1 MLDKRQYNDNLLYHE
16 MPQEEQYAWFGY
28 SRNKFLHNID
38 TFYYSVKFRNDFR
51 LKTSDAHVLK
61 MRRFFKLQYD
71 YLNNNEDQPE
81 LYLPDL
87 GDHLYLKPVTF
98 SRFYTT
104 CLTYPEYFDIF
115 FAPVVP
121 KAADG
126 GESVTSECVVQIR
139 SYMLWIMGVRDAFE
153 NSYRYV
159 KNIAKFFGLEIESVQ
174 ENRIDYC
181 WHSNY
186 LKDPE
191 TFFSPE
197 NFYKMRVDRFKNA
210 TYVTNKVG
218 SEDYEIDY
226 VALGKRSDKVFV
238 RIYQKTRE
246 VIEQNYKPWFLKI
259 WEMQGL
265 ISKYDQWV
273 YERCYQKKNWFY
285 RFTARLEFFLE
296 HGQDPYYLSYVREI
310 LEGKLTIEEDA
321 LIKLADKLTPKL
333 NYVVNVEFQTMRR
346 HSKSYELLP
355 IHNNTDK
362 GETQRIYDYLDNR
375 KLIIDYLTDKVFKM
389 VEKTGDSNKCRRPYC
404 GFWKAL
410 RNTRCL
416 DMKMIPEDK
425 KLVRNYNRKLSVES
439 MKKRV
444 IGSAVTL
451 GIYVRGINED
461 SPLQDCFEALM
472 RMNDNDIMEA
482 NRYKQKKLRQ
492 FNPNELAEVFESS
505 EKHRFRLLDESDG
518 TLYDYDSIKTL
529 DLQGGFSND
538 DNPADL

>member
-1 MLDKRQYNDNLLYHE
+1 MLDKRRFNDNLLYHE
-16 MPQEEQYAWFGY
+16 MPQEEQYEWFGY
-28 SRNKFLHNID
+28 TRQKFLHNID

-51 LKTSDAHVLK
+51 LKTKDTQVLK
-61 MRRFFKLQYD
+61 MRKFFKLQYE

-310 LEGKLTIEEDA
+310 LEGRLTIDEDA

-355 IHNNTDK
+355 IHNNTAK

-410 RNTRCL
+410 RSTRCL
-416 DMKMIPEDK
+416 DMKMTADDQ
-425 KLVRNYNRKLSVES
+425 KLVRNYNRRLNVES

-461 SPLQDCFEALM
+461 SSLQDCFEALM

-492 FNPNELAEVFESS
+492 FNRVELAEVFESS

-538 DNPADL
+538 DNPANL

>member
-1 MLDKRQYNDNLLYHE
+1 MLDKRHYYVNQLYQD
-16 MPQEEQYAWFGY
+16 MPIDEQHDWFGY
-28 SRNKFLHNID
+28 SQKKFLHNID

-153 NSYRYV
+153 NSCRYV

-265 ISKYDQWV
+265 ISKYDLWV

-416 DMKMIPEDK
+416 DMKMTADDQ
-425 KLVRNYNRKLSVES
+425 KLVRNYNRRLNVES

>member
-1 MLDKRQYNDNLLYHE
+1 MLDKRHYYVNQLYQD
-16 MPQEEQYAWFGY
+16 MPIDEQHDWFGY
-28 SRNKFLHNID
+28 SQKKFLHNID

-51 LKTSDAHVLK
+51 LKTKDTQVLK
-61 MRRFFKLQYD
+61 MRKFFKLQYE

-310 LEGKLTIEEDA
+310 LEGRLTIEEDA

-355 IHNNTDK
+355 IHNNTAK

-416 DMKMIPEDK
+416 DMKMTADDQ
-425 KLVRNYNRKLSVES
+425 KLVRNYNRRLNVES

-492 FNPNELAEVFESS
+492 FNRVELAEVFESS

-538 DNPADL
+538 DDPADL

>member
-1 MLDKRQYNDNLLYHE
+1 MLDKRREYDNILYHD
-16 MPQEEQYAWFGY
+16 MPLEDQHEWFGY

-51 LKTSDAHVLK
+51 LKSKDPQVEK
-61 MRRFFKLQYD
+61 MRKFFKLQYS
-71 YLNNNEDQPE
+71 YLNGNEDQPE
-81 LYLPDL
+81 LYLPKL
-87 GDHLYLKPVTF
+87 GKNLYLKPVTF

-104 CLTYPEYFDIF
+104 CLSYPEYFDIF
-115 FAPVVP
+115 LAPVVP

-126 GESVTSECVVQIR
+126 GESVTCECVVQIR

-159 KNIAKFFGLEIESVQ
+159 KNIAEYFGLKIDFVQ
-174 ENRIDYC
+174 ENRVDYC

-191 TFFSPE
+191 AFFSPE

-246 VIEQNYKPWFLKI
+246 VIEQNYKPWFFQI
-259 WEMQGL
+259 WEMNGL
-265 ISKYDQWV
+265 ISKYDKWV

-285 RFTARLEFFLE
+285 RYTVRLEFFLE
-296 HGQDPYYLSYVREI
+296 HGQDPYYTNYVRQI
-310 LEGKLTIEEDA
+310 LDGTLTIEEDA
-321 LIKLADKLTPKL
+321 LIRLADKLTPKL
-333 NYVVNVEFQTMRR
+333 NYVVNVEYQTMRR
-346 HSKSYELLP
+346 HSKSYDLIP
-355 IHNNTDK
+355 FKDHRNK
-362 GETQRIYDYLDNR
+362 GECKRIYDYLDNR
-375 KLIIDYLTDKVFKM
+375 KLIIDYLTERVFKM
-389 VEKTGDSNKCRRPYC
+389 VEKTGDSKKYRRPYC

-410 RNTRCL
+410 RSTRCI
-416 DMKMIPEDK
+416 DMKMTPDEV

-451 GIYVRGINED
+451 GIYMRGINED
-461 SPLQDCFEALM
+461 SPLQDCFEALL

-482 NRYKQKKLRQ
+482 QRYKQKKLRQ
-492 FNPNELAEVFESS
+492 FNEDELAEVFVSS

-518 TLYDYDSIKTL
+518 TLYDYDSINDL
-529 DLQGGFSND
+529 DLQGGKSLD
-538 DNPADL
+538 HPTAP

>member
-1 MLDKRQYNDNLLYHE
+1 MLDKRHYYVNQLYQD
-16 MPQEEQYAWFGY
+16 MPIDEQHDWFGY
-28 SRNKFLHNID
+28 SQKKFLHNID

-51 LKTSDAHVLK
+51 LKTKDTQVLK
-61 MRRFFKLQYD
+61 MRKFFKLQYE

-310 LEGKLTIEEDA
+310 LEGRLTIEEDA

-355 IHNNTDK
+355 IHNNTAK

-416 DMKMIPEDK
+416 DMKMTADDQ
-425 KLVRNYNRKLSVES
+425 KLVRNYNRRLNVES

-451 GIYVRGINED
+451 GIYTRGINED

-492 FNPNELAEVFESS
+492 FNRVELAEVFESS
-505 EKHRFRLLDESDG
+505 EKHRFRLLDENDG

-538 DNPADL
+538 DDPADL

>member
-1 MLDKRQYNDNLLYHE
+1 MLDKRREYDNLLYHE
-16 MPQEEQYAWFGY
+16 MLQEEQYEWFGY
-28 SRNKFLHNID
+28 TRQKFLHNID

-51 LKTSDAHVLK
+51 LKTKDTQVLK
-61 MRRFFKLQYD
+61 MRKFFKLQYE

-159 KNIAKFFGLEIESVQ
+159 KNIAKFFGIEIESVQ

-310 LEGKLTIEEDA
+310 LEGRLTIEEDA

-355 IHNNTDK
+355 IHNNTAK

-416 DMKMIPEDK
+416 DMKMTADDQ
-425 KLVRNYNRKLSVES
+425 KLVRNYNRRLNVES

-451 GIYVRGINED
+451 GIYTRGINED

-492 FNPNELAEVFESS
+492 FNRVELAEVFESS

-518 TLYDYDSIKTL
+518 TLYDYDSINNL
-529 DLQGGFSND
+529 DLQGGNSLD
-538 DNPADL
+538 HPTAP

>member
-1 MLDKRQYNDNLLYHE
+1 
-16 MPQEEQYAWFGY
+16 
-28 SRNKFLHNID
+28 
-38 TFYYSVKFRNDFR
+38 
-51 LKTSDAHVLK
+51 

-87 GDHLYLKPVTF
+87 GKNLYLKPVTF

-126 GESVTSECVVQIR
+126 GESVTCECVVQIR

-153 NSYRYV
+153 NSYEYV
-159 KNIAKFFGLEIESVQ
+159 KNIAKYFGLQIDFVQ

-246 VIEQNYKPWFLKI
+246 VIEQNYKPWFLQI
-259 WEMQGL
+259 WQMQGL

-296 HGQDPYYLSYVREI
+296 HGQDPYYLSYVRQI

-321 LIKLADKLTPKL
+321 LIRLADKLTPKL

-355 IHNNTDK
+355 IHNNTAK

-389 VEKTGDSNKCRRPYC
+389 VEKTGDGNKCRRPYC

-416 DMKMIPEDK
+416 DMKITPEYK

-451 GIYVRGINED
+451 GIYMRGINED
-461 SPLQDCFEALM
+461 SPLQDCFEALL

-482 NRYKQKKLRQ
+482 QRYKQKKLRQ
-492 FNPNELAEVFESS
+492 FNAEELAEVFESS